1 MEEIKTLMDQYVA
14 WLGSKTTLR
23 QVADWIE
30 ITTPYLDRHND
41 YLQIYA
47 RRQNGNYILTDDGY
61 ILDELEL
68 SGCKLE
74 SPKRLAL
81 LQMTLNGFGVKLV
94 DGAMEVRASKDD
106 FPMRKHNLVQA
117 MLAVNDLFY
126 LASPIVS
133 SLFLEDVVAW
143 LDENEIRYTPNV
155 KFTGKSGYDHLFDF
169 VIPKSKKQ
177 PERILQAINRPSRD
191 EAGATAFAWIDTKE
205 VRAPDS
211 RAYALLN
218 DSERAVSSSV
228 MDALQSYDVR
238 PIPWSRRQDVV
249 EELTA

>member
-14 WLGSKTTLR
+14 WLRSKTTLR

-94 DGAMEVRASKDD
+94 DGVMEVRASKDD

-155 KFTGKSGYDHLFDF
+155 KFTGKSGYDNLFDF
-169 VIPKSKKQ
+169 VIPKSKRQ

-238 PIPWSRRQDVV
+238 PIPWSKRQAVV